1 MVTVEIFEDLQCPD
15 CARLQH
21 MLDDQLVPALGETV
35 QFVRRELPLVK
46 HPAARGLAEE
56 AQFLRLT
63 EGTEADWAWR
73 RRCLFAIGRVQA
85 PDDGRDS
92 AGVDADL
99 LEAHSRGVAKT
110 PTVFVGNHVLIEK
123 FTADELIRAI
133 QDSE

>member
-1 MVTVEIFEDLQCPD
+1 MITVEIFEDLQCPD

-21 MLDDQLVPALGETV
+21 LLDDHLLAALGETV
-35 QFVRRELPLVK
+35 TFVRRDFPLVK
-46 HPAARGLAEE
+46 HPGARGLAEE
-56 AQFLRLT
+56 AQFLRHT
-63 EGTEADWAWR
+63 EGTEAEWAWR
-73 RRCLFAIGRVQA
+73 RLCLFSIGRVQA
-85 PDDGRDS
+85 PVEGRDP

-99 LEAHSRGVAKT
+99 LDAHSRGVAKT

>member
-21 MLDDQLVPALGETV
+21 MLDDHLIPALGETV
-35 QFVRRELPLVK
+35 TFIRRDFPLLK
-46 HPAARGLAEE
+46 HPAARRLAEE

-63 EGTEADWAWR
+63 EGTEAEWAWR
-73 RRCLFAIGRVQA
+73 RRCLFSIARFNA
-85 PDDGRDS
+85 PVAERDP

-123 FTADELIRAI
+123 FTADELICAI

>member
-21 MLDDQLVPALGETV
+21 MLDDHLVPALGETAE
-35 QFVRRELPLVK
+35 FVRRDFPLVK

-56 AQFLRLT
+56 AHFLRLT
-63 EGTEADWAWR
+63 EGTEAEWAWR
-73 RRCLFAIGRVQA
+73 RRCLFSLGQVHA
-85 PDDGRDS
+85 PIFGRDS
-92 AGVDADL
+92 AAVDADL

-110 PTVFVGNHVLIEK
+110 PTVFVGNHVLVEK

>member
-21 MLDDQLVPALGETV
+21 MLDDHLLPALGETV
-35 QFVRRELPLVK
+35 TFVRRDFPLVK
-46 HPAARGLAEE
+46 HPSARGLAEE

-63 EGTEADWAWR
+63 EGSEAEWAWR
-73 RRCLFAIGRVQA
+73 RRCLFSIGRVQA
-85 PDDGRDS
+85 PIADRDS

-123 FTADELIRAI
+123 FTADELLSAIR
-133 QDSE
+133 DSE

>member
-21 MLDDQLVPALGETV
+21 LVDDHLLSALGETV
-35 QFVRRELPLVK
+35 TFVRRDFPLVK
-46 HPAARGLAEE
+46 HPGARSLAEE
-56 AQFLRLT
+56 AHFLRLT
-63 EGTEADWAWR
+63 EGTEAEWAWR
-73 RRCLFAIGRVQA
+73 RRCLYSIGSVQA
-85 PDDGRDS
+85 PVAGRDS

-99 LEAHSRGVAKT
+99 LEAHARGVAKT
-110 PTVFVGNHVLIEK
+110 PTVFVGNHVLVEK